1 MAFKPVQD
9 EHDEAENK
17 IEQVKDI
24 AAETK
29 NTTENY
35 DKTAKEEID
44 QAIGELADKIDM
56 AELGTVINLF
66 EP

>member
-1 MAFKPVQD
+1 MAFKPIQD
-9 EHDEAENK
+9 EHDEAEDK
-17 IEQVKDI
+17 IKQVKDI
-24 AAETK
+24 TAETK

-44 QAIGELADKIDM
+44 QAIEELAGKIDM